1 MRIDGRSDPDGETG
15 SPAVRNDHGGS
26 GESQLT
32 NRAFAVLVGAA
43 VVVVDQL
50 TKWWAS
56 TELVDGPIA
65 IVDGWFQLRL
75 TFNTG
80 ASFSLFSGGG
90 QLIAL
95 IVIGVVVMIFYVL
108 GDASRRIEAVA
119 LGLVLGGAVGN
130 LIDRVFRG
138 SGLLD
143 GAVVDFIDF
152 SFFATFNFADIAIN
166 VGVLLLFVAAFWK
179 RS

>member
-15 SPAVRNDHGGS
+15 SPAVRDNHGGS
-26 GESQLT
+26 GKTRLS
-32 NRAFAVLVGAA
+32 NRTFAVAVAG
-43 VVVVDQL
+43 VVVVADQL
-50 TKWWAS
+50 TKWWATS
-56 TELVDGPIA
+56 GLADGPITV
-65 IVDGWFQLRL
+65 VDGWFQLRL

-90 QLIAL
+90 QIIAL

-130 LIDRVFRG
+130 LIDRVLRG
-138 SGLLD
+138 AGLLD

-152 SFFATFNFADIAIN
+152 SFFATFNVADIAVN